1 LSLAGKFTDVLSDA
15 HGSHPHGPV
24 HVDSV
29 STHAPVDAI
38 IIPDAHLL
46 FHGDYKRSG
55 VDLVLSSGDR
65 EVVLHEYFKGEK
77 RAALASPDGAHLTG
91 DLVNA
96 LSGHTQFAQ
105 ADGSASV
112 APAVIGHVTK
122 LAGNAT
128 AIRNGVSIILN
139 QGDTVHKGDVVQ
151 SGSDSTLGITFID
164 GTVFGLASNAKMV
177 LNEMIY
183 DPNGSDNKSLLSL
196 VQGTIS
202 FVAGATAKKG
212 DMKIDTPV
220 ATMGIRGTA
229 VLVEIDFEVPSQGG
243 APPAKFQVLVEP
255 DGTTG
260 SYILFDKTTLT
271 PIATVS
277 QAGTQT
283 IINGQ
288 GTVSFVSSA
297 QLSADAQ
304 KVISDVFSLKFSQN
318 DPNTKLTTNSS
329 GSIDTQT
336 LFLKLASNEFI
347 PVTLQFVNVPDKP
360 ATGPGTGPGPA
371 PDHIAGPP
379 IAAAFGGSFTERADT
394 TGAAALDSI
403 SGKVSYADI
412 NPLDVPSVK
421 AAFSSFVYANTQKVD
436 VTATLTAEQL
446 AAIKAVEVP
455 LDVVQD
461 PNGKNTGQASWTYTI
476 ADGAFD
482 FLAAGE
488 TVTLTYLARVDNN
501 YTPSN
506 ETTFVPFTIVITG
519 TNDKPTLAA
528 IGGTITER
536 IGTGNTAVDT
546 VTGSVTFT
554 DVDLTDRPVVSAAIS
569 ATDPFRYYDAEGND
583 VTATLTPAQLA
594 AIKAVEVPLSVVQAA
609 GNTHNGSASWTYSI
623 QDSKFD
629 FIAKGETLTL
639 NYVAQVDDG
648 HGGVVSTTITV
659 SIKGADVVVIG
670 TNDVPTIETTSDA
683 FAELS
688 NPDQPNP
695 TGSTALDTASGT
707 ISFTDADLTDRPVAS
722 AAFTSFSY
730 LNAYSVD
737 VTSQL
742 TAKQLAAISAMDE
755 PLKVVQS
762 PGNTND
768 GSASWSYSAADG
780 AFDFLAYGEILT
792 LTYTAT
798 VDDGH
803 GGVVTKPITVT
814 VTGSND
820 TAEITSDP
828 QTATIAERAGTHGAA
843 TPDTASGA
851 ITFRD
856 TDLTDTHDVK
866 VTGVHASG
874 VMTGLANGTVQLGWL
889 ALGPLVDSTN
899 GVQGSKIWSFSA
911 PDSYFDY
918 LADGEMVTLTYTV
931 EVNDHHG
938 GITSQDIVVTV
949 NGSNDAPLIA
959 AIGQQSLVE
968 QTDTSALTKT
978 ISVAFTDLDLSDVG
992 HTATIS
998 SAVATGATTGLA
1010 LGETALI
1017 ALVKP
1022 GTVTKAAGSTAG
1034 SVDLSFSAASTAF
1047 DYLAKGEVLK
1057 LTYTVAIDDG
1067 DGGVTSQTFVVTVT
1081 GTDDA
1086 PVVADIAQQNL
1097 TEQTNTSA
1105 LTAIIPVTFT
1115 DVDLTDVGHTAKV
1128 TQAIVTGTTTGLAL
1142 DQAALIALVTPGTV
1156 TKNSGSSS
1164 GSVALSFSAASTVFD
1179 YLAKDEVLTLTYTVA
1194 IDDGDGG
1201 VTSQT
1206 FVVTITGTNDNP
1218 VVATAD
1224 VTGAVTEQVTPVGNL
1239 TDGGTIALADVDL
1252 TDTHQI
1258 GPAITASAGA
1268 LGSLTASVNPDTV
1281 NGIGGTIQWNY
1292 SVAASAVEYLA
1303 KNQTK
1308 VEQFTIALD
1317 DGNGGIINRT
1327 IEVTIT
1333 GTNDAPVIAAIAQKN
1348 LTEQADTAPLTATI
1362 PVTFTD
1368 VDLIDVGHIAN
1379 ITGAVASGATTGLAL
1394 DQTALIALVTPGTA
1408 TKNIGSSSGSVAL
1421 SFSAA
1426 STVFDYLAK
1435 DEVLTLTYTVA
1446 IDDGDGG
1453 VTSQTFVVTITG
1465 TNDNPVV
1472 ATTDVTGAVT
1482 EQVTPIGNLTD
1493 GGAIALA
1500 DVDLT
1505 DTHQIGPA
1513 ITASAGA
1520 LGLLTASVNP
1530 DTVNGIGGTI
1540 QWNYSVAASA
1550 VEYLAKN
1557 QTKVEQFTIA
1567 LDDGNSGI
1575 VNRTIEVTITGTN
1588 DAPVL
1593 TVSNPSL
1600 PTITE
1605 NDTANAGQTV
1615 AALLGTSTTDV
1626 DNGALQGIAITGATG
1641 GHGHW
1646 EYSTDGS
1653 TYFAFPAVS
1662 TTSALLLATTAVVR
1676 FVPDGGDGGVATLSY
1691 VAWDQTTGA
1700 SGTTADASVSG
1711 GSTAF
1716 SATSDTATLTVVATN
1731 DAPVVHSGVSTKQA
1745 QLANHNGVA
1754 VFDGEFFFGNDKLT
1768 VSDPDGDL
1776 FGIAI
1781 TGVDNGSAGGSWE
1794 YQIGGGEWV
1803 AINLAAGKALVLS
1816 ADAKVRFS
1824 GPGSGD
1830 TEHLTFMAW
1839 DGTDGSISGST
1850 IAMPSTTG
1858 GATAFSSGVYSI
1870 GAKNDAPVNN
1880 TGLFTVAA
1888 DQFNGTTEPSTL
1900 ATSGDD
1906 VIFSTVHDDILKG
1919 GAGADQFVFA
1929 EHMGNDTIVDFSPG
1943 QDKIDLLANLPFT
1956 PDDVASFNSWL
1967 HSSAVAQAGV
1977 DTLIQFEGNNSI
1989 LLSNVAKANLH
2000 MSDFILHPGGGGNS

>member
-1 LSLAGKFTDVLSDA
+1 LNYAGKFGSGGLGPDSGVEIDMGLLSQ
-15 HGSHPHGPV
+15 HGHLSSSGNF
-24 HVDSV
+24 HVDKV
-29 STHAPVDAI
+29 STHAPSDAI
-38 IIPDAHLL
+38 IISDAHLL
-46 FHGDYKRSG
+46 FHGDFKRSG
-55 VDLVLSSGDR
+55 VDLVLTSGDR
-65 EVVLHEYFKGEK
+65 ELVLQEYFKGEK

-96 LSGHTQFAQ
+96 LAGHTQFAQ

-243 APPAKFQVLVEP
+243 APPARFQVLVEP

-271 PIATVS
+271 PIATVN

-288 GTVSFVSSA
+288 GTVSFQSSV
-297 QLSADAQ
+297 QLSPDAQ
-304 KVISDVFSLKFSQN
+304 KIISDVFSLKFSDLN
-318 DPNTKLTTNSS
+318 NPNTKLTTNFND
-329 GSIDTQT
+329 SITPQT
-336 LFLKLASNEFI
+336 TFLKLASNDFV

-360 ATGPGTGPGPA
+360 AASTSTGPSPSLTHIPGPPA
-371 PDHIAGPP
+371 
-379 IAAAFGGSFTERADT
+379 AAAFGGSFTERADI
-394 TGAAALDSI
+394 TGSAAADSV
-403 SGKVSYADI
+403 SGTVSYADL
-412 NPLDVPSVK
+412 NPGDVPSVK
-421 AAFSSFVYANTQKVD
+421 AAFSSFVYANAQKVD
-436 VTATLTAEQL
+436 VTAALTAEQL

-455 LDVVQD
+455 LSVVQD
-461 PNGKNTGQASWTYTI
+461 PNGKNTGQATWTYTI

-488 TVTLTYLARVDNN
+488 TVTLTYMARVDNN
-501 YTPSN
+501 YAPSN

-519 TNDKPTLAA
+519 TNDKPTLSAT
-528 IGGTITER
+528 GGTITER

-546 VTGSVTFT
+546 VTGSVTFA

-569 ATDPFRYYDAEGND
+569 TTDPFRYYDAEGND

-594 AIKAVEVPLSVVQAA
+594 AILAVEVPLSVVQAA
-609 GNTHNGSASWTYSI
+609 GNTHNGAANWTYSI
-623 QDSKFD
+623 EDSKFD

-639 NYVAQVDDG
+639 NYVALVDDG
-648 HGGVVSTTITV
+648 HGGVVSTPITV
-659 SIKGADVVVIG
+659 SIHGADVVVTG
-670 TNDVPTIETTSDA
+670 TNDVPTIAATSDA

-688 NPDQPNP
+688 NLNQPNP
-695 TGSTALDTASGT
+695 TGSTALHTAYGT
-707 ISFTDADLTDRPVAS
+707 ISFTDVDLTDRPVAS
-722 AAFTSFSY
+722 AAFTAFTY

-737 VTSQL
+737 VTTQL
-742 TAKQLAAISAMDE
+742 TATQLAAISAVDE
-755 PLKVVQS
+755 PLTVLQS

-820 TAEITSDP
+820 TAEITSEA
-828 QTATIAERAGTHGAA
+828 QTAALTERPDTHGSAA
-843 TPDTASGA
+843 PDTASGA
-851 ITFRD
+851 ITFID
-856 TDLTDTHDVK
+856 ADLSDTHDVK
-866 VTGVHASG
+866 ITSVNASG
-874 VMTGLANGTVQLGWL
+874 VMTGLANGTVQLSWL
-889 ALGPLVDSTN
+889 SLGPLVDSTD
-899 GVQGSKIWSFSA
+899 GVQGSKNWSFSA

-918 LADGEMVTLTYTV
+918 FADGETVTLTYTV
-931 EVNDHHG
+931 EVDDHHG
-938 GITSQDIVVTV
+938 GVTWQDIVVTV
-949 NGSNDAPLIA
+949 NGRNDAPEIA
-959 AIGQQSLVE
+959 DIAQQGLAE
-968 QTDTSALTKT
+968 QTDTSALTTT
-978 ISVAFTDLDLSDVG
+978 ISVTFTDLDLSDIG
-992 HTATIS
+992 HSADITG
-998 SAVATGATTGLA
+998 AVA
-1010 LGETALI
+1010 
-1017 ALVKP
+1017 
-1022 GTVTKAAGSTAG
+1022 
-1034 SVDLSFSAASTAF
+1034 
-1047 DYLAKGEVLK
+1047 
-1057 LTYTVAIDDG
+1057 
-1067 DGGVTSQTFVVTVT
+1067 
-1081 GTDDA
+1081 
-1086 PVVADIAQQNL
+1086 
-1097 TEQTNTSA
+1097 
-1105 LTAIIPVTFT
+1105 
-1115 DVDLTDVGHTAKV
+1115 
-1128 TQAIVTGTTTGLAL
+1128 TGTTTGLAL
-1142 DQAALIALVTPGTV
+1142 DQAALIALVTPGAV

-1206 FVVTITGTNDNP
+1206 FVITVTGTNDNP
-1218 VVATAD
+1218 VVATVD
-1224 VTGAVTEQVTPVGNL
+1224 VTGAVTEQVAPAGNVI
-1239 TDGGTIALADVDL
+1239 DSGTIALADVDL

-1258 GPAITASAGA
+1258 GPTITASSGA

-1317 DGNGGIINRT
+1317 DGNGGT
-1327 IEVTIT
+1327 
-1333 GTNDAPVIAAIAQKN
+1333 
-1348 LTEQADTAPLTATI
+1348 
-1362 PVTFTD
+1362 
-1368 VDLIDVGHIAN
+1368 
-1379 ITGAVASGATTGLAL
+1379 
-1394 DQTALIALVTPGTA
+1394 
-1408 TKNIGSSSGSVAL
+1408 
-1421 SFSAA
+1421 
-1426 STVFDYLAK
+1426 
-1435 DEVLTLTYTVA
+1435 
-1446 IDDGDGG
+1446 
-1453 VTSQTFVVTITG
+1453 
-1465 TNDNPVV
+1465 
-1472 ATTDVTGAVT
+1472 
-1482 EQVTPIGNLTD
+1482 
-1493 GGAIALA
+1493 
-1500 DVDLT
+1500 
-1505 DTHQIGPA
+1505 
-1513 ITASAGA
+1513 
-1520 LGLLTASVNP
+1520 
-1530 DTVNGIGGTI
+1530 
-1540 QWNYSVAASA
+1540 
-1550 VEYLAKN
+1550 
-1557 QTKVEQFTIA
+1557 
-1567 LDDGNSGI
+1567 

-1593 TVSNPSL
+1593 TASNPSL
-1600 PTITE
+1600 MTITE
-1605 NDTANAGQTV
+1605 DDTANAGQTV
-1615 AALLGTSTTDV
+1615 ASFLGASTTDV
-1626 DNGALQGIAITGATG
+1626 DNGALQGIAITATTGA
-1641 GHGHW
+1641 HGHW

-1653 TYFAFPAVS
+1653 SYFAFPTVS
-1662 TTSALLLATTAVVR
+1662 TTSALLLAATAAVR

-1731 DAPVVHSGVSTKQA
+1731 DAPVVQSGVSTKQA

-1794 YQIGGGEWV
+1794 YQIGGGEWT
-1803 AINLAAGKALVLS
+1803 AINLATGKALLLS

-1824 GPGSGD
+1824 GSGSGD
-1830 TEHLTFMAW
+1830 TEHLTFVAW
-1839 DGTDGSISGST
+1839 DGTDGSTSGSI

-1858 GATAFSSGVYSI
+1858 GTTAFSSGVYSI

-1880 TGLFTVAA
+1880 TGLFTVVE
-1888 DQFNGTTEPSTL
+1888 DQVSGTMSLSTSPN
-1900 ATSGDD
+1900 SGDD

-1929 EHMGNDTIVDFSPG
+1929 KHMGNDTIADFLPE
-1943 QDKIDLLANLPFT
+1943 QDKIDLLANVPFS
-1956 PDDVASFNSWL
+1956 PDNLASFDSWL
-1967 HSSAVAQAGV
+1967 NSSAVAQAGV

-2000 MSDFILHPGGGGNS
+2000 MSDFILHPGGGGNI